1 MHNTVQNS
9 DKLSFYYYF
18 ILSLRIEYVQNQIAF
33 VIENI
38 CYKQM
43 EEKLFINIYKLF
55 INNVLITHID
65 TMLSKIAQYIHIEV

>member
-1 MHNTVQNS
+1 MMRRKIAQYSKNS

-43 EEKLFINIYKLF
+43 EEKLFINIIMFLL
-55 INNVLITHID
+55 LI
-65 TMLSKIAQYIHIEV
+65 

>member
-1 MHNTVQNS
+1 MRRKIAQYSKNS

-38 CYKQM
+38 
-43 EEKLFINIYKLF
+43 
-55 INNVLITHID
+55 
-65 TMLSKIAQYIHIEV
+65 SKWKKNYL